1 MVQGLLFCVSGCA
14 ILVVDIFGVVERR
27 VLELISQ
34 RPINLRRIK
43 ICHVFNFTD
52 ITKRHFEINQ
62 VDIRVSKL

>member
-14 ILVVDIFGVVERR
+14 ILVVDILVLSNEGF
-27 VLELISQ
+27 LELISQ